1 MSDLIG
7 HPYGT
12 VFEVDGRHLVPVNEP
27 LLPVDVADG
36 IEINKCECVV
46 DENDENDNR
55 ELVDNIKN
63 QTLQQE
69 DIEKMR
75 KEGASGKEIIQ
86 ELASSSITYDTKTDF
101 SKKKYLKKKSEKY
114 ILRCMLV
121 EANSQTVCEQ
131 QFMKEPVRIKYSL

>member
-1 MSDLIG
+1 MTDLIG
-7 HPYGT
+7 YPYGT
-12 VFEVDGRHLVPVNEP
+12 VFEVNGRHLVPVDEP
-27 LLPVDVADG
+27 LIPVDVADSLVFYYVL
-36 IEINKCECVV
+36 CLV

-55 ELVDNIKN
+55 ELVDDIMN
-63 QTLQQE
+63 QTLKQE

-75 KEGASGKEIIQ
+75 KDGATGKDIIQ
-86 ELASSSITYDTKTDF
+86 ELASSSITFDTKTDF

-131 QFMKEPVRIKYSL
+131 QFMKEPVRIK

>member
-1 MSDLIG
+1 MVWYFLS
-7 HPYGT
+7 
-12 VFEVDGRHLVPVNEP
+12 NW
-27 LLPVDVADG
+27 
-36 IEINKCECVV
+36 CVV

-55 ELVDNIKN
+55 ELVDDVEN
-63 QTLQQE
+63 QTLRQT

-75 KEGASGKEIIQ
+75 SNGVSGKDIIQ

-131 QFMKEPVRIKYSL
+131 QFMKEPVRIK